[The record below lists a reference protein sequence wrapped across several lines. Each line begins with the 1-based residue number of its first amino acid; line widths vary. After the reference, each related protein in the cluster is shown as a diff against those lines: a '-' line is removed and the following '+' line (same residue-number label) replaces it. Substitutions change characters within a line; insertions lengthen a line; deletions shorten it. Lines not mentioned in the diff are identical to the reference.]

1 MSAQA
6 GAQAGR
12 CLLLAQKNAMFIAM
26 YTAVKDERREEV
38 RINEFIRAKEVRVIG
53 PQGEN
58 FGIMPIKEALA
69 KAREYGLDLIE
80 ITAKANPPVTRIMDY
95 GKFQYERKKKAREVR
110 RSARTVE
117 TKIAQVKIGT
127 SEHDRRLKAER
138 IAEWL
143 EEGHRVK
150 VDLFLFGR
158 YKYMDE
164 NFLKERL
171 QQFLAIIPVSYKIA
185 DEIKKGPK
193 GYTVTIEPAKG
204 S

>member
-1 MSAQA
+1 
-6 GAQAGR
+6 
-12 CLLLAQKNAMFIAM
+12 M

-53 PQGEN
+53 PNGEN
-58 FGIMPIKEALA
+58 FGILPIKEALA
-69 KAREYGLDLIE
+69 KARGYGLDLIE

-127 SEHDRRLKAER
+127 SEHDRRLKAQR

-171 QQFLAIIPVSYKIA
+171 QQFLAMIPVSYKIA